1 MRRQRRAVPIT
12 NDAIETVTVPAG
24 LNHRR
29 PPLLSSKFAVADV
42 ALELLPAESE
52 ICRIPL
58 SRRKDRVFPAA
69 PLVATGSRKDN
80 RRTFGFSRTW
90 ARNALLGQLA
100 VAAFGG
106 SALAFDAV
114 SAQRVTTAENEGRPR
129 FSVLVGHPQFASGTF
144 VSRDFAFWHGHL
156 PAVCLLGTPGM
167 QLKWPHAR
175 VTPLP

>member
-1 MRRQRRAVPIT
+1 MPAGAKHRRAPLHSPE
-12 NDAIETVTVPAG
+12 IEG
-24 LNHRR
+24 
-29 PPLLSSKFAVADV
+29 ADT
-42 ALELLPAESE
+42 APKLLPAESE
-52 ICRIPL
+52 IRRIPL
-58 SRRKDRVFPAA
+58 SRRKGRVFPAA
-69 PLVATGSRKDN
+69 PLVATGTRKDN
-80 RRTFGFSRTW
+80 RRTFGFFRTW

-129 FSVLVGHPQFASGTF
+129 FSVLVGHQQFASGTF

-175 VTPLP
+175 ATPLP